1 MKTWLKKH
9 ATWANLFF
17 ALAWAYAIA
26 GVLHLAIVRFD
37 WWTLAD
43 VVAYSTLLWLIA
55 SSSKQEAMYLKE
67 LERLTNQ
74 NQRLKDQLR
83 GAGL

>member
-1 MKTWLKKH
+1 MKTWIKKH

-17 ALAWAYAIA
+17 ALACAYASA
-26 GVLHLAIVRFD
+26 GVLHLAIVGFD

-43 VVAYSTLLWLIA
+43 VVAYSTLLWVIA
-55 SSSKQEAMYLKE
+55 SSSKQEAMHLKE